1 MQYGP
6 LMQSANT
13 KKLVRSL
20 RTLLQLSRLMKLS
33 VFVTMVSGAM
43 VAGLDAGLIYNTWPT
58 MAGRWWTPS
67 DYRALVDKAPP
78 AAPAPE
84 AAAAAPAPLE
94 LKGWWRNACENAS
107 AAQFHH
113 RLLVLTHSFTHSFLR
128 VAHLS
133 TLCSSD
139 MRRIQ

>member
-1 MQYGP
+1 M
-6 LMQSANT
+6 
-13 KKLVRSL
+13 
-20 RTLLQLSRLMKLS
+20 LQLSRLMKLS

-78 AAPAPE
+78 AAPAT
-84 AAAAAPAPLE
+84 ATAAAPVPLE
-94 LKGWWRNACENAS
+94 PMGWWRNACENAS

-113 RLLVLTHSFTHSFLR
+113 RLLVPLPPLP
-128 VAHLS
+128 
-133 TLCSSD
+133 
-139 MRRIQ
+139 